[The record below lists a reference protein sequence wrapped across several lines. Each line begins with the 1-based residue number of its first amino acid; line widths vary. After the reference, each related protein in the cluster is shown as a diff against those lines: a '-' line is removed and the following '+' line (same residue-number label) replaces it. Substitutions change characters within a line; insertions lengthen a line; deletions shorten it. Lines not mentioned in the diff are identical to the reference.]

1 MVSHALQNPTSEPEA
16 RNTHTHSG
24 PSRQFPASILFIL
37 PPSSNSVVDK
47 GRFCQNGPASQ
58 HARKEPTKNKFLV
71 NFCFELTAQHLFSSD
86 LPPSP
91 KSLVDTWK
99 ALPIHPQKSLSLKN
113 NSPLSIPL
121 VPTSSSTS
129 LVLRS
134 RFRQNEP
141 ASPHVRKEPI
151 KQEFLVDYRFELT
164 A

>member
-99 ALPIHPQKSLSLKN
+99 ALPIHPKKSLSLKKK
-113 NSPLSIPL
+113 SLLSIPL
-121 VPTSSSTS
+121 VLTPSSKS
-129 LVLRS
+129 LVDKG
-134 RFRQNEP
+134 RFQQNGP
-141 ASPHVRKEPI
+141 ASQHVRKEST
-151 KQEFLVDYRFELT
+151 KSKFLDNF
-164 A
+164 